1 MGLSRSSTSADR
13 APPLLLDGDGGGEE
27 NGECRPHEF
36 RSVKDVA
43 VARALEMG
51 AELQLRKGELLG
63 RLVAHMEG

>member
-1 MGLSRSSTSADR
+1 M
-13 APPLLLDGDGGGEE
+13 GGGEE